1 MSTARKAD
9 GDLEK
14 GADPADDSNRVRGVG
29 LDAPRGVRR
38 WVLLPIAVLS
48 GIFFALPLIWIVVSA
63 FRPERD
69 IFRYLSPL
77 DPRVLIPTDWSV
89 ASFTALT
96 DGPFPRAVFNSL
108 LVAGVTVVG
117 GLIVC
122 AMAAYALAAIDFPG
136 RQVVFTV
143 VVLGFLVPF
152 DAIAIPLGEL
162 FLDWGL
168 RNSYSA
174 LILPG
179 IGNGLAVFA
188 LRQFFLAIPKELSDA
203 AKVDGAGP
211 MTILFR
217 IYLPLAR
224 PALVGAGLLL
234 FVFQWQA
241 YLWPLIVISD
251 ANLQV
256 GPVVLAQLQGQA
268 EYGFDPGQ
276 IFAGTFILA
285 VIPVVL
291 LLRFQRHF
299 VRSIAAS
306 GID

>member
-1 MSTARKAD
+1 MTTSDDAAPAAKRPPSPGGGPRIGLQTTST
-9 GDLEK
+9 
-14 GADPADDSNRVRGVG
+14 
-29 LDAPRGVRR
+29 VRR
-38 WVLLPIAVLS
+38 WVVLPIAVLS
-48 GIFFALPLIWIVVSA
+48 GLFFLLPLWWIVISA

-77 DPRVLIPTDWSV
+77 DPRVLIPTEFSLD
-89 ASFTALT
+89 SFTALT
-96 DGPFPRAVFNSL
+96 SGPFFRAVFNSL
-108 LVAGVTVVG
+108 LVAGVTVVV
-117 GLIVC
+117 GLVVC
-122 AMAAYALAAIDFPG
+122 SMAAYALAAIDFPG
-136 RQVVFTV
+136 RSVVFAIV
-143 VVLGFLVPF
+143 VVGFLVPF
-152 DAIAIPLGEL
+152 DAIAIPLGQV
-162 FLDWGL
+162 FQDWGL
-168 RNSYSA
+168 RNTYSA

-179 IGNGLAVFA
+179 IGNGLAIFA
-188 LRQFFLAIPKELSDA
+188 LRQFFLAIPSELADA
-203 AKVDGAGP
+203 AEVDGAGP
-211 MTILFR
+211 IAILFR

-241 YLWPLIVISD
+241 YLWPLIVVSD
-251 ANLQV
+251 ADLQV

-276 IFAGTFILA
+276 IFAGTFVLA
-285 VIPVVL
+285 IIPIVL